1 MRLLLF
7 ETRPLTYL
15 FIALL
20 VCVQTCGCF
29 IKKRIPYSEIYT
41 CKSILK
47 TSEKDKNYDWHLVVI
62 SSGKCGFCLR
72 AKKDIHKYDMP
83 SSFKVTFL
91 EHDITVVE
99 YEEFLKEGWYKN
111 CEVIQTDGWKNFSK
125 FFPIF
130 LLYRMSDQKLVYT
143 EKGYDK
149 LTMNNIKS
157 IVKKSSMKK
166 RDLE

>member
-1 MRLLLF
+1 
-7 ETRPLTYL
+7 
-15 FIALL
+15 
-20 VCVQTCGCF
+20 
-29 IKKRIPYSEIYT
+29 
-41 CKSILK
+41 
-47 TSEKDKNYDWHLVVI
+47 
-62 SSGKCGFCLR
+62 
-72 AKKDIHKYDMP
+72 MP

-111 CEVIQTDGWKNFSK
+111 CEVIQTDGCKNFSE

-157 IVKKSSMKK
+157 IVQKYSVKK
-166 RDLE
+166 RALE